1 MIRPELDKLDL
12 PATPGVY
19 FWHGAPKRSE
29 GGREIPGD
37 ILYIGKATSLRDRV
51 RSYFAP
57 DIIKTRGAHIV
68 DMVFK
73 SATVTY
79 EATPTV
85 LEALILEANLI
96 KKYKPY
102 YNTKEKDDKSFNSVV
117 ITAEDFPRVILVRQ
131 KDIDS
136 RSKTVTLP
144 RLGLHDTKYDAAF
157 GPFPSSASIREAL
170 KIIRRI
176 FPFRD
181 RASAQ
186 KDKEAF
192 YRQIALAPDVSNSE
206 AVKQY
211 KKNVGRIKLILH
223 GKMQS
228 LIKGLKKEMAA
239 AAKAERFEEANELK
253 QKVFA
258 LEHIQDIALI
268 KRDLE
273 GAGIEGVFRI
283 EAYDIAHLSGK
294 QMVGVMTV
302 IENSASSK
310 NEYRKFIVRGFDK
323 ANDAGALR
331 EILVRRLAHT
341 EWPYPSAIVVD
352 GNVIQMNVAREVL
365 AELQLQ
371 IPVIAVTKDEHHRAK
386 SISGPQ
392 DIIEANKFA
401 ILLANSEAHR
411 FAVTFH
417 KEKRKKAQFG
427 ANHRQSGTEK

>member
-1 MIRPELDKLDL
+1 MIRQELDKLAL
-12 PATPGVY
+12 PAEPGVY
-19 FWHGAPKRSE
+19 FWRDADGV
-29 GGREIPGD
+29 

-73 SATVTY
+73 AVTVTY
-79 EATPTV
+79 ETTPTV

-117 ITAEDFPRVILVRQ
+117 ITKEDYPRIILVRQ
-131 KDIDS
+131 KDLDV
-136 RSKTVTLP
+136 RNKTVTLP
-144 RLGLHDTKYDAAF
+144 RLGLVNTKYDAVF
-157 GPFPSSASIREAL
+157 GPYPNGPAIREAL

-186 KDKEAF
+186 KDKEVF
-192 YRQIALAPDVSNSE
+192 YRQIALAPDVSNNE
-206 AVKQY
+206 AAKQY
-211 KKNVGRIKLILH
+211 RQNVGRIKMILQ

-228 LIKGLKKEMAA
+228 LIKGLKKEMVV
-239 AAKAERFEEANELK
+239 AAKEEKFEEAEVLK

-258 LEHIQDIALI
+258 LEHIQDVSLI

-273 GAGIEGVFRI
+273 RPSVDNVFRL

-302 IENSASSK
+302 IENSTPNK
-310 NEYRKFIVRGFDK
+310 NEYRKFIIRGFDT

-331 EILVRRLAHT
+331 EVLVRRLAHT
-341 EWPYPSAIVVD
+341 EWAYPSAIVVD
-352 GNVIQMNVAREVL
+352 GNTIQSNVAQAVL
-365 AELQLQ
+365 KELQLD
-371 IPVIAVTKDEHHRAK
+371 IPVIAVTKDERHRPKA
-386 SISGPQ
+386 ITGPQ
-392 DIIEANKFA
+392 ELIESQKFA

-411 FAVTFH
+411 FAITFH
-417 KEKRKKAQFG
+417 KDRRKKSMF
-427 ANHRQSGTEK
+427 